1 MLVFVLYTQV
11 QPNVQVHHSFLVFI
25 TMVLMYLSITKWV
38 YLGIMHEQWTKH
50 LTKQNRNSQ
59 DPIH

>member
-25 TMVLMYLSITKWV
+25 TMVLMYLSVT
-38 YLGIMHEQWTKH
+38 
-50 LTKQNRNSQ
+50 
-59 DPIH
+59 